1 MSIRPILAGACA
13 LALIVPAAASARPAV
28 GPFTHAY
35 GGQGVTYG
43 STAYALQ
50 NQRDLGPAAQSQG
63 VTYGDTAYALQN
75 QRDLGVPAPH
85 APRGL
90 AALHPTPS
98 GVHVVTLTDGQLQA
112 AFIASHPDAKAIPA
126 HLSDAQIAA
135 AFLAEKPTATSP
147 AATAN
152 DGSSADWRTAA
163 VIEAAL
169 LAALVLCATVVVLS
183 RRRTPSLGV

>member
-75 QRDLGVPAPH
+75 QRDLGSPAPH

-90 AALHPTPS
+90 AAFHPTPS

-135 AFLAEKPTATSP
+135 AFLTEKPILGQERDGGETYLLVDQAPGTDCQGDP
-147 AATAN
+147 AVPGGTC
-152 DGSSADWRTAA
+152 
-163 VIEAAL
+163 
-169 LAALVLCATVVVLS
+169 VL
-183 RRRTPSLGV
+183 RSLRPDYR